1 MRRIKKNQQLTEL
14 LQLLRKTAIENNA
27 AVWRRVASDL
37 EKPTRKRRVVNIYK
51 IEKYAQDNEVVVVP
65 GKVLGTGEL
74 TKKVTVAAYNFSDEA
89 YKKIKERGNPLS
101 IKELLE
107 KNPQGKKIRLMC

>member
-37 EKPTRKRRVVNIYK
+37 EKPTRKKRIVNIYK